1 MSVVKNVLGTN
12 LRPCSL
18 DPMTG
23 FYRDGYC
30 NCGPEDPGQHLICV
44 QVDADFLAFSKG
56 CGNDLSTPY
65 PEYGFAGLKPGDRW
79 CLCLARWVEAYRAGK
94 APRVDLEST
103 HADVLELVDLET
115 LKNFALPAVQESA
128 S

>member
-18 DPMTG
+18 DPVTG

-30 NCGPEDPGQHLICV
+30 NCGDEDPGQHIVCV
-44 QVDADFLAFSKG
+44 QVDAEFLAFSKER
-56 CGNDLSTPY
+56 GNDLSTPF

-79 CLCLARWVEAYRAGK
+79 CLCLARWVEAYQAGK
-94 APRVDLEST
+94 APKVDLEST
-103 HADVLELVDLET
+103 LADVLDYVELET
-115 LKNFALPAVQESA
+115 LKSFALPLQEAV
-128 S
+128 